1 MHSRLDRFAML
12 VLVGLCAIWGLNQAA
27 MKVGMEG
34 VSPIMQAGLRAG
46 GAAVLVAGW
55 MWFRRIPLFAHDG
68 TLWTGI
74 LSGLLFGGEFLLIF
88 FGLAHTTAS
97 RGGVFLYLAP
107 FVVAIGAH
115 FLVDDEP
122 LTRRKLAGLVA
133 AFIGVVLAI
142 GDDNAA
148 LPPGHLTGDLL
159 CIGAAVMWGL
169 TTLLVRATG
178 LRRIAAEKTLLY
190 QLVGSAAISL
200 PLSLLLGEPGVF
212 APTPL
217 VLGSLAFQVVI
228 VVAISYLIWFW
239 LMKSYPASELA
250 AFTFLTPVFG
260 LIFGAWMLGE
270 PVGLKLVGA
279 LAMVAFGIV
288 LVTRR

>member
-1 MHSRLDRFAML
+1 MHDRLDRFAML
-12 VLVGLCAIWGLNQAA
+12 LLVGLCAIWGMNQVV
-27 MKVGMEG
+27 MKVGMQG
-34 VSPIMQAGLRAG
+34 VSPVMQAGIRAG

-55 MWFRRIPLFAHDG
+55 VWLRRIPLFERDG

-97 RGGVFLYLAP
+97 RGGIFLYLAP

-115 FLVDDEP
+115 FLVKDEP
-122 LTRRKLAGLVA
+122 LTGGKLAGLLA
-133 AFIGVVLAI
+133 AFAGVVLAI

-148 LPPGHLTGDLL
+148 LPPDHLIGDLL
-159 CIGAAVMWGL
+159 CIGAAVMWGA

-178 LRRIAAEKTLLY
+178 LRRIAPEKTLLY

-200 PLSLLLGEPGVF
+200 PLSFLLGEPGVF
-212 APTPL
+212 APTPV
-217 VLGSLAFQVVI
+217 VLGSLVFQVIV
-228 VVAISYLIWFW
+228 VVAISYLAWFW
-239 LMKSYPASELA
+239 LVKHYPAGELS

-260 LIFGAWMLGE
+260 LLFGAWMLGE
-270 PVGLKLVGA
+270 PVGLRLIGA
-279 LAMVAFGIV
+279 LLLVAFGIV
-288 LVTRR
+288 LVTRK